1 MHSCNIKPC
10 LAFTTVYHPIPPSR
24 LDISMVKYAQITTDT
39 TYVHPAPYFHEPQQF
54 LINLVHM
61 IFYNILTLQ
70 TNTCQLLYSLHN
82 YNVAHVFTL
91 NVEFMHITYHLSISH
106 LMLLLL
112 EFRILLAIV
121 DNCIRKN

>member
-10 LAFTTVYHPIPPSR
+10 LAFTTVYHLIPPSR
-24 LDISMVKYAQITTDT
+24 LDISMVKYAQLTTDSKHMFAY
-39 TYVHPAPYFHEPQQF
+39 TYPAPRLTTSSAYLAKHPTFKHPTHEV

-91 NVEFMHITYHLSISH
+91 IIIIIILY
-106 LMLLLL
+106 
-112 EFRILLAIV
+112 FRH
-121 DNCIRKN
+121 